1 MAVIRTFAQPTVES
15 RPMPATGLPNRSAP
29 VEAFG
34 NAAQTAGQARDLQ
47 VAGQFV
53 DKAAD
58 SLERVAL
65 TEMRDMNETRVQDL
79 SNQFVAAQQKILF
92 TAPDAFYRQKGD
104 AAIKAAESTTQA
116 LLDLKKNFADQTGNS
131 YQRQAL
137 EKRLDLHIGDATGGI
152 SRHVATQAAVWQD
165 AVAKGTV
172 ANAQNEAALNYNDP
186 AKVAV
191 HAEGAYQTEY
201 DRVFKETGS
210 PEAAKAS
217 ATAAQSKTYRDV
229 ISLQVS
235 GGDSAGAIATFEAY
249 KDKFSAGDRTA
260 VVEAIKTMQIS
271 DTAANNVKGMVISL
285 SPPPDP
291 KDAPGVVKH
300 FEGLI
305 FKAKVDTDGQYRV
318 GYGSDTVTHP
328 DGTFSKVKA
337 DTVVTK
343 EDAERDLAR
352 RLPQF
357 QAGIKERIGS
367 AAWDALSPEAKASA
381 TSIAYNYGSIP
392 DRLVKSLQS
401 GDPAQIA
408 EAIRGLSGD
417 NGRINAR
424 RRGHEAA
431 GVSGAK
437 GQGQLTHDGLPA
449 RQNPDG
455 SYSTEVTITVTDP
468 KLNGGKPTN
477 IPSLWGGKEVSE
489 AEAIELAVKS
499 GKTYV
504 GFDSVPQAVE
514 AAKAKSAAGG
524 AAAPQNGPDYKDTR
538 VLKRQVMDMYDAMT
552 LDNQRRNPTSEKMRS
567 AEQQRIELWKAGQ
580 ERQIEKVKLDLE
592 LGVDEWMTKGGNVD
606 ANGRPVQNASG
617 KWVPATERPPPAI
630 WNQLHYEKQKSIDAT
645 LVHNAGGKDVQITQ
659 EVMANYQ
666 TYRDMAYN
674 DPQRFL
680 EQDLSMLV
688 GKLPK
693 AHIDHLMNQ
702 REALLKDGTKPLEDS
717 KLNSAIDVAFKGKI
731 DTSPTAS
738 EKDKALKSMFL
749 DDLKAWSD
757 QFREDNKGLRPN
769 AGQIQKY
776 IDEKMIEHWAKGD
789 GAPGWLERQFGAPRQ
804 SDRNVSGNKVRSVG
818 STPGAKYGFT
828 LTEEERKTAV
838 PIYAEIPK
846 LAAQQIE
853 KELQLNPINKM
864 SEAQRS
870 AAGNYGAY
878 AQAYKKPVEK
888 KDVERVY
895 GEFRRIPARELE
907 AIKKFLTD
915 SNEDLSFTNIITM
928 YREAEA
934 REKAQAK

>member
-65 TEMRDMNETRVQDL
+65 TEMRDMNDTRVQDF
-79 SNQFVAAQQKILF
+79 SNQFVAGKQKLLF

-104 AAIKAAESTTQA
+104 AAIKAAEPTTNA
-116 LLDLKKNFADQTGNS
+116 LIELKKSLIEQAGNS

-137 EKRLDLHIGDATGGI
+137 EKRLDLHLGDATGGI

-172 ANAQNEAALNYNDP
+172 QNAQNDAALNYNDP

-260 VVEAIKTMQIS
+260 VVEAIKTMQIGI
-271 DTAANNVKGMVISL
+271 TARSQAQTFVVAAGA
-285 SPPPDP
+285 PPDP

-300 FEGLI
+300 FEGFI
-305 FKAKVDTDGQYRV
+305 AKAKVDTDGKYRV
-318 GYGSDTVTHP
+318 GYGSDTVTRA
-328 DGTFSKVKA
+328 DGKPEKVTA

-352 RLPQF
+352 RLPLF
-357 QAGIKERIGS
+357 QDDLKKKIGT
-367 AAWDALSPEAKASA
+367 AAWDALTPEAQASLS
-381 TSIAYNYGSIP
+381 SIVYNYGSLP
-392 DRLVKSLQS
+392 DSLVKPVQS

-408 EAIRGLSGD
+408 QAIRGLSGH
-417 NGRINAR
+417 NGGINASR
-424 RRGHEAA
+424 RAREAVNVA
-431 GVSGAK
+431 DAA
-437 GQGQLTHDGLPA
+437 P
-449 RQNPDG
+449 
-455 SYSTEVTITVTDP
+455 TDP
-468 KLNGGKPTN
+468 SQPK
-477 IPSLWGGKEVSE
+477 
-489 AEAIELAVKS
+489 
-499 GKTYV
+499 
-504 GFDSVPQAVE
+504 
-514 AAKAKSAAGG
+514 
-524 AAAPQNGPDYKDTR
+524 NGPAYKDTR
-538 VLKRQVMDMYDAMT
+538 VMLLDAERIYDAAT
-552 LDNQRRNPTSEKMRS
+552 LRNQQENANNDGQRRATQAQLDLGLASQK
-567 AEQQRIELWKAGQ
+567 
-580 ERQIEKVKLDLE
+580 RQIEMAKNELE
-592 LGVDEWMTKGGNVD
+592 IAVDKWMTAGGGVGPD
-606 ANGRPVQNASG
+606 G
-617 KWVPATERPPPAI
+617 KPRPATQRPPPEI

-659 EVMANYQ
+659 GVMAEYQ

-680 EQDLSMLV
+680 NQDLSMLV
-688 GKLPK
+688 GKQPA
-693 AHIDHLMNQ
+693 AHIKHLMDQ

-717 KLNSAIDVAFKGKI
+717 KLNSAIDVAFKGLI

-738 EKDKALKSMFL
+738 EKDKALKGIFL
-749 DDLKAWSD
+749 DRLKTWSD
-757 QFREDNKGLRPN
+757 EFREQNKGLRPN
-769 AGQIQKY
+769 AGQIQKQ
-776 IDEKMIEHWAKGD
+776 ISEDMIEHWAKGD
-789 GAPGWLERQFGAPRQ
+789 GAPGWLERQFNPPRQ
-804 SDRNVSGNKVRSVG
+804 SDRNASGNKVRSVG